1 MAASELEAV
10 TAADAWSPDDPTVYD
25 PDDMFG
31 VRRALGAVTPAAR
44 DRFFDRWVELTEAC
58 DLDLRRIHAAVRR
71 ERGDASLDDEL
82 GAAWRMVDEAMAA
95 YLGWRAVR

>member
-25 PDDMFG
+25 PDDMF
-31 VRRALGAVTPAAR
+31 R